1 MIGNRMNRSTLP
13 IALLLISVL
22 AVLFLVSFTHLF
34 LYPQITATIDEQLI
48 DETYR
53 SADVLATH
61 LKQSQQPLQRDEI
74 PPLFLADA
82 KDFLWK
88 IHAQKIRLF
97 SSKREIIYS
106 SDSDEIGQ
114 INSLPYFQK
123 IINEGTPHSNLIEN
137 ERLSAEGIKTT
148 FDLVEVYL
156 PLINGTEHLGVIEV
170 YNDVSVQKS
179 KLRRLINLSSRV
191 VNIATL
197 ILLLSFAMFFLR
209 DRRNQKIRKQTE
221 QALLKAESER
231 KYRDLFE
238 NAMDSLFILDDKFR
252 YVDANPMATEVFGY
266 SHAEFLQMSVF
277 DVIPVD
283 QGPRSQEEFEL
294 LKKRG
299 SYKNF
304 IGQIRTRD
312 GRWLDVEVNSSVI
325 IENGK
330 MVGSRDVVR
339 DITQRKKL
347 ERDFA
352 QARNLDALGI
362 LAGGIA
368 HDFNNLL
375 TSILGNISLTKILP
389 TADEKSTRYLSIA
402 ENAVMRAKDLTL
414 QLLTFSQGG
423 GQHKKVVSLTDLVR
437 TSAAFPLTGSNIR
450 CEFNLAENL
459 KPALIDSNQI
469 SQVIQNLI
477 LNAREAMPDGG
488 HIMISGTNISLPA
501 DNENRLPEGDYI
513 SLIFIDTGIGIEDKV
528 LSQIF
533 DPYFSTKERDTRKGM
548 GLGLSICH
556 SIIINHQG
564 CIDVESSPGQ
574 GTRFQILLPATT
586 DPIAEE
592 NHKKPIVLRRSLN
605 ILIMDDEEIIREV
618 ATELLNHDEHRVT
631 CVEDGSEAISAYR
644 KKMSTEDPFD
654 LVILDLTIPGGMGG
668 VETLE
673 RLTALDP
680 DVIALVSSG
689 YVNDSTRTNYL
700 AHGFS
705 GSVDKPYSIQT
716 LRQELERLFP
726 HH

>member
-1 MIGNRMNRSTLP
+1 MNRSTLP
-13 IALLLISVL
+13 IALLLTSVL
-22 AVLFLVSFTHLF
+22 AILFLVSFTHLF
-34 LYPQITATIDEQLI
+34 LYPQITATVDEQLI

-61 LKQSQQPLQRDEI
+61 LKQSQSLLNYGEI

-82 KDFLWK
+82 KSLLWK

-97 SSKREIIYS
+97 SSQGEIIYS

-114 INSLPYFQK
+114 INSLPYLQK
-123 IINEGTPHSNLIEN
+123 IIAEGTPQSTLIEN
-137 ERLSAEGIKTT
+137 ERLSAEGLKSTL
-148 FDLVEVYL
+148 DLVEVYL

-170 YNDVSVQKS
+170 YNDVSIQKS

-197 ILLLSFAMFFLR
+197 ILILSFGIFFLL
-209 DRRNQKIRKQTE
+209 DRRNRKIRKQTE
-221 QALLKAESER
+221 QALLKAESEH

-238 NAMDSLFILDDKFR
+238 NAMDSLFILDDQFR
-252 YVDANPMATEVFGY
+252 YIDANPMATEVFGY
-266 SHAEFLQMSVF
+266 SHTDFLQMSVF

-283 QGPRSQEEFEL
+283 QVPRSQEEFEQL
-294 LKKRG
+294 RKRG

-304 IGQIRTRD
+304 IGQMRTRD
-312 GRWLDVEVNSSVI
+312 GRWLDVEINSSVI

-330 MVGSRDVVR
+330 MAGSRDVVR
-339 DITQRKKL
+339 DITERKKL
-347 ERDFA
+347 EREFA

-375 TSILGNISLTKILP
+375 TSVLGNISLTKILP
-389 TADEKSTRYLSIA
+389 TSDAKSEKYLSIA
-402 ENAVMRAKDLTL
+402 ENAVLRAKDLTL

-450 CEFNLAENL
+450 CEFDLAEDL

-501 DNENRLPEGDYI
+501 DNEFHLPESDYI
-513 SLIFIDTGIGIEDKV
+513 SLIFIDTGVGIEDKF
-528 LSQIF
+528 LPQIF

-556 SIIINHQG
+556 SIIIDHHG
-564 CIDVESSPGQ
+564 CIDVESYPEQ
-574 GTRFQILLPATT
+574 GTRFQILLPATN

-592 NHKKPIVLRRSLN
+592 NHKEPAALHRSLN

-618 ATELLNHDEHRVT
+618 ATELLNHDGHRTT
-631 CVEDGSEAISAYR
+631 CVEDGSEAISAYS
-644 KKMSTEDPFD
+644 KKMNTEDPFD

-689 YVNDSTRTNYL
+689 YVNDSTRTDYMN
-700 AHGFS
+700 HGFS
-705 GSVDKPYSIQT
+705 GSANKPYSIQT

-726 HH
+726 HN